1 VSVVGKGRER
11 GLQSIIAVDE
21 RLSNLENRLRLSF
34 ELELTQKLFVL
45 VVRRSIA
52 MRRVNGLAGGTSL
65 PTSLSARARLT
76 REIKSLR
83 THYNSLQVRW
93 PQERRAFLKGG
104 RLEGAYQR
112 RTENATNCIQLQLLS
127 PPPTP
132 TTPTPPPFPPAL
144 PPARALSHPTGRER
158 CTG

>member
-1 VSVVGKGRER
+1 MGRPADHGDERLRGRREHCGRRLRRRGRWRRVRHRGESVGVSVVGKGRER

-83 THYNSLQVRW
+83 THYNSLQVRC
-93 PQERRAFLKGG
+93 PKRGG
-104 RLEGAYQR
+104 EL
-112 RTENATNCIQLQLLS
+112 
-127 PPPTP
+127 
-132 TTPTPPPFPPAL
+132 F
-144 PPARALSHPTGRER
+144 
-158 CTG
+158 